1 MEESVT
7 WGNRVWGRGC
17 GGVHTHSDVSLLPP
31 QCIHQPG
38 KLSRTLLLR
47 GFTEVPQQRYD
58 WLKYWPLVITSIP
71 NSFLL
76 PGGQEGRHKSSN
88 PLITLFLWQP
98 ALILISIL
106 AKPRWW
112 KGAYYEYQNVL
123 LPYIS
128 LQKYTGLKALCQE
141 LGTDRGCVSSRIAI
155 HKYPLLIWP
164 ATVSVADHLADM
176 VVRMS
181 APMKLRFPPFH
192 PGLFGR
198 TS

>member
-7 WGNRVWGRGC
+7 WGNRVWGRGLW
-17 GGVHTHSDVSLLPP
+17 GGPCPLQTCHSCHPSVFTN
-31 QCIHQPG
+31 
-38 KLSRTLLLR
+38 RETLQNTPFR

-106 AKPRWW
+106 AKPRYGG
-112 KGAYYEYQNVL
+112 KGLIMNTKMCSSHTYHSGN
-123 LPYIS
+123 
-128 LQKYTGLKALCQE
+128 YTGLRSTVPGTGDRSRLCFFSYRNTAST
-141 LGTDRGCVSSRIAI
+141 LC
-155 HKYPLLIWP
+155 
-164 ATVSVADHLADM
+164 
-176 VVRMS
+176 
-181 APMKLRFPPFH
+181 
-192 PGLFGR
+192 
-198 TS
+198 